1 MKLSLS
7 LLLFSSIPAI
17 VSAQLTASA
26 IAAYWNITKD
36 PTFSV
41 QGNTFSWTYDGIAS
55 NYPIEAFTGDPL
67 LDTVKVAFYDDE
79 CYVKDNSVPNDDGYN
94 ETYFSA
100 RSIARLNPTATP
112 PGHPVLEFTMHPG
125 ILKGDSDLFTADPGN
140 NGSNQLKFCVRLG
153 LWAEGSDA
161 QEVNFLETIATI
173 SLSMDGSF
181 TTEDIN
187 VGPKDRS
194 GTQAQK
200 TYKVEAALCNT
211 APGGD
216 GEFKQGE
223 IIQVCITPE
232 GTATQDGVVLN
243 ALESFTWQRQGVTDQ
258 KACCKDDTPS
268 IAFNALSSVDVQ
280 ANEITVSSVLYA
292 TFFATTGTV
301 TATGSVAMGYARRRL
316 GGNDEKRK
324 LEDAGVAPA
333 GFDVEVELTA
343 ETDGPVALTQEA
355 AGSNS
360 FPGLAYAILGLVSAS
375 IVLLA

>member
-140 NGSNQLKFCVRLG
+140 NGSDQLKFCV
-153 LWAEGSDA
+153 
-161 QEVNFLETIATI
+161 
-173 SLSMDGSF
+173 
-181 TTEDIN
+181 
-187 VGPKDRS
+187 
-194 GTQAQK
+194 
-200 TYKVEAALCNT
+200 
-211 APGGD
+211 
-216 GEFKQGE
+216 
-223 IIQVCITPE
+223 
-232 GTATQDGVVLN
+232 
-243 ALESFTWQRQGVTDQ
+243 
-258 KACCKDDTPS
+258 
-268 IAFNALSSVDVQ
+268 
-280 ANEITVSSVLYA
+280 
-292 TFFATTGTV
+292 
-301 TATGSVAMGYARRRL
+301 
-316 GGNDEKRK
+316 
-324 LEDAGVAPA
+324 
-333 GFDVEVELTA
+333 
-343 ETDGPVALTQEA
+343 
-355 AGSNS
+355 
-360 FPGLAYAILGLVSAS
+360 
-375 IVLLA
+375 

>member
-1 MKLSLS
+1 M
-7 LLLFSSIPAI
+7 
-17 VSAQLTASA
+17 
-26 IAAYWNITKD
+26 
-36 PTFSV
+36 
-41 QGNTFSWTYDGIAS
+41 G
-55 NYPIEAFTGDPL
+55 
-67 LDTVKVAFYDDE
+67 
-79 CYVKDNSVPNDDGYN
+79 
-94 ETYFSA
+94 
-100 RSIARLNPTATP
+100 
-112 PGHPVLEFTMHPG
+112 
-125 ILKGDSDLFTADPGN
+125 GDSDLFTPAGGALANDE
-140 NGSNQLKFCVRLG
+140 LKFCVRLG

-216 GEFKQGE
+216 GE
-223 IIQVCITPE
+223 INQVCITPE

-258 KACCKDDTPS
+258 KACYKDDTPS

-360 FPGLAYAILGLVSAS
+360 FPGLACAILGLVSAS

>member
-1 MKLSLS
+1 
-7 LLLFSSIPAI
+7 
-17 VSAQLTASA
+17 
-26 IAAYWNITKD
+26 
-36 PTFSV
+36 
-41 QGNTFSWTYDGIAS
+41 
-55 NYPIEAFTGDPL
+55 
-67 LDTVKVAFYDDE
+67 
-79 CYVKDNSVPNDDGYN
+79 
-94 ETYFSA
+94 
-100 RSIARLNPTATP
+100 
-112 PGHPVLEFTMHPG
+112 
-125 ILKGDSDLFTADPGN
+125 
-140 NGSNQLKFCVRLG
+140 
-153 LWAEGSDA
+153 
-161 QEVNFLETIATI
+161 
-173 SLSMDGSF
+173 
-181 TTEDIN
+181 
-187 VGPKDRS
+187 
-194 GTQAQK
+194 
-200 TYKVEAALCNT
+200 LCNT

-223 IIQVCITPE
+223 IIQVCITPD

-243 ALESFTWQRQGVTDQ
+243 ALESFTWKRNGVTDQ

-268 IAFNALSSVDVQ
+268 LAFNALSSVDVQ

-301 TATGSVAMGYARRRL
+301 KANGSVAMGYARRRL

-360 FPGLAYAILGLVSAS
+360 FPGLACAILGLVSAS